1 MTNFDYLVEVMIL
14 KCFDELRI
22 LAQKLSSSTNFD
34 NIYKV
39 DEVDNFHYIDYFNEV
54 VQVVEDMVLESNHPL

>member
-54 VQVVEDMVLESNHPL
+54 VQVVEDMVLESNHP